1 MVARINAFP
10 FSIFRNSA
18 PLIAKPQREP
28 VPAYDFSLEVNDPNA
43 LDELVMDPDEM
54 RMQALLIRER
64 ILGPVHPDTSY
75 YIRFRGAVYADSGR
89 FDRCI
94 ELWTYA
100 LSMQQRILE
109 PLNPMTQS
117 SLLSFA
123 ELFSFMLGEAGRP
136 ITRGRVV
143 PPIETTDMLL
153 VFNRAVNEVAL
164 GQKMLNDP
172 SFDHE
177 KDVAG
182 LNRALVIALH
192 LACLLSRLIFDDD
205 CEEAVKQKIL
215 SAIYDL
221 VKLKVRG
228 FLFITTE
235 TVFNG

>member
-1 MVARINAFP
+1 MP
-10 FSIFRNSA
+10 T
-18 PLIAKPQREP
+18 IAKPQREP
-28 VPAYDFSLEVNDPNA
+28 VPAYDYSLEVNDPNA

-54 RMQALLIRER
+54 RMQSLLIRER

-100 LSMQQRILE
+100 LSMQQKILD

-143 PPIETTDMLL
+143 PPIETMDMLL

-164 GQKMLNDP
+164 GQAMLADP
-172 SFDHE
+172 SIEHE
-177 KDVAG
+177 KDFAG

-205 CEEAVKQKIL
+205 CSEEVKQKIL
-215 SAIYDL
+215 SAIYKL
-221 VKLKVRG
+221 VKLKVN
-228 FLFITTE
+228 FSDLSMTLIEQFS
-235 TVFNG
+235 

>member
-1 MVARINAFP
+1 MHSFF
-10 FSIFRNSA
+10 FSLRRYNKQPII
-18 PLIAKPQREP
+18 PKPQREP
-28 VPAYDFSLEVNDPNA
+28 VPAYDFSGEVNDLDA

-143 PPIETTDMLL
+143 PPIETSDMLL
-153 VFNRAVNEVAL
+153 VFERAVREVEL
-164 GQKMLNDP
+164 GQKMLNNP
-172 SFDHE
+172 AFDHD

-192 LACLLSRLIFDDD
+192 LACLLSRLIFD
-205 CEEAVKQKIL
+205 EECVEELKHKIL
-215 SAIYDL
+215 VALYDL
-221 VKLKVRG
+221 VKLKVS
-228 FLFITTE
+228 L
-235 TVFNG
+235 

>member
-1 MVARINAFP
+1 M
-10 FSIFRNSA
+10 
-18 PLIAKPQREP
+18 IAKAQREP
-28 VPAYDFSLEVNDPNA
+28 VSAYDYSAEVNDLNA

-143 PPIETTDMLL
+143 PPIDTTDMLL
-153 VFNRAVNEVAL
+153 VFKRAVKEVAL

-172 SFDHE
+172 TFDHE
-177 KDVAG
+177 KDVTG

-192 LACLLSRLIFDDD
+192 LACLLSRLIFDDISSD
-205 CEEAVKQKIL
+205 DVKQQIL
-215 SAIYDL
+215 TAIYEL
-221 VKLKVRG
+221 VKLKVN
-228 FLFITTE
+228 I
-235 TVFNG
+235 N

>member
-1 MVARINAFP
+1 M
-10 FSIFRNSA
+10 
-18 PLIAKPQREP
+18 KPQREQ
-28 VPAYDFSLEVNDPNA
+28 VPAYDYSVEVNDLNA

-153 VFNRAVNEVAL
+153 VFNRAVKEVAL
-164 GQKMLNDP
+164 GQKMFVDP

-205 CEEAVKQKIL
+205 CAEKVKQEIL
-215 SAIYDL
+215 SAIYEL
-221 VKLKVRG
+221 VKLKVS
-228 FLFITTE
+228 LNATNEVYLI
-235 TVFNG
+235 

>member
-1 MVARINAFP
+1 
-10 FSIFRNSA
+10 
-18 PLIAKPQREP
+18 
-28 VPAYDFSLEVNDPNA
+28 
-43 LDELVMDPDEM
+43 M

-136 ITRGRVV
+136 VTRGRVV
-143 PPIETTDMLL
+143 PPIETSDMLL
-153 VFNRAVNEVAL
+153 VFNRAVREVEL

-172 SFDHE
+172 TFNHE
-177 KDVAG
+177 KDLSG

-192 LACLLSRLIFDDD
+192 LACLLSRLIFEDD
-205 CEEAVKQKIL
+205 CPDDVKKQIL
-215 SAIYDL
+215 KSLYDL
-221 VKLKVRG
+221 VKLKVSWNTKK
-228 FLFITTE
+228 I
-235 TVFNG
+235 

>member
-1 MVARINAFP
+1 MDRD
-10 FSIFRNSA
+10 
-18 PLIAKPQREP
+18 P
-28 VPAYDFSLEVNDPNA
+28 VPAYDFAQEINDLSA

-100 LSMQQRILE
+100 LTMQQRILE

-143 PPIETTDMLL
+143 PPIETADMLL
-153 VFNRAVNEVAL
+153 VFNKAVKEVEL
-164 GQKMLNDP
+164 GQKMLT
-172 SFDHE
+172 E
-177 KDVAG
+177 MTATGEERDVSA

-192 LACLLSRLIFDDD
+192 LACLLSRLIDDET
-205 CEEAVKQKIL
+205 CETDVRCKIL
-215 SAIYDL
+215 RAIYDL
-221 VKLKVRG
+221 INLKVN
-228 FLFITTE
+228 F
-235 TVFNG
+235 